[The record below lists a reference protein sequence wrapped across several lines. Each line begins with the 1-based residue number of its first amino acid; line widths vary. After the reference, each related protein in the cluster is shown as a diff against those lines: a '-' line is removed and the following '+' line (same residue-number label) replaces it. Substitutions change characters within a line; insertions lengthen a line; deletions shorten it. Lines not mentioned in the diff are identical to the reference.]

1 VRQTVSRES
10 GFTLIEMLVV
20 LTIIGLLAAV
30 AMSNLSIRP
39 AFVDRA
45 KLRTG
50 LEAAVARA
58 HQQSLA
64 SGRPVAI
71 ELSTLESKDVA
82 FVPALTGVSRLMAYP
97 DGSTDG
103 GTLMLRGKPLLTLD
117 WMTGRL
123 TAAKE
128 FSQPMEM
135 ERQHDLAYP
144 QE

>member
-1 VRQTVSRES
+1 MKRTDQVN

-50 LEAAVARA
+50 LAAAVTHAR
-58 HQQSLA
+58 QQSLA
-64 SGRPVAI
+64 SGQAVPIDLSSLQARNIVFASALAGQGRP
-71 ELSTLESKDVA
+71 L
-82 FVPALTGVSRLMAYP
+82 AYP

-103 GTLMLRGKPLLTLD
+103 GTLVLRGKPLLTLD
-117 WMTGRL
+117 WMTGRV
-123 TAAKE
+123 ADA
-128 FSQPMEM
+128 P
-135 ERQHDLAYP
+135 R
-144 QE
+144 